1 MGKIDKFY
9 EKINGSYFAFLGA
22 GISLI
27 SIFIAFIL
35 YIAVDPTFT
44 IITHYISD
52 LGDGQNYSNIVFN
65 VGRIISG
72 IIMFFFFL
80 HLTRLL
86 QNSGINKKLVI
97 ISFISGLMY
106 SIGMILVGV
115 FPSKAAPLMHVI
127 AAAITFFGMF
137 FIYIFFGISDFRIS
151 GFSRKPPIAGLIF
164 SPLPLLFMLSVVL
177 LHTVGFDSR
186 ITFFTEWLTYFAMMS
201 WIITQGIYTMRR
213 K

>member
-1 MGKIDKFY
+1 MEKIDKLY

-27 SIFIAFIL
+27 SILIAFIL
-35 YIAVDPTFT
+35 YIAVDPTYT
-44 IITHYISD
+44 ILTNYISD
-52 LGDGQNYSNIVFN
+52 LGDGGGGSNIVFN
-65 VGRIISG
+65 IGRICSG
-72 IIMFFFFL
+72 IIMFFFFMY
-80 HLTRLL
+80 LTRLL
-86 QNSGINKKLVI
+86 QNSGINNKLVI

-106 SIGMILVGV
+106 SIGVILVGI

-127 AAAITFFGMF
+127 AAAIMFFAMF
-137 FIYIFFGISDFRIS
+137 FIYIFFGISEFRIS

-164 SPLPLLFMLSVVL
+164 SPLPLLFLLFLVL
-177 LHTVGFDSR
+177 LHTVGIDRR
-186 ITFFTEWLTYFAMMS
+186 ITLFTERLTYFAMMS